1 MTSHSHED
9 EIFQEKRKPKNPIK
23 FKIELNQEQK
33 EAKSKILEN
42 TVTLLAGSAGSG
54 KTLLACQIALEKL
67 FMKEVEKII
76 ITRPT
81 VSKEEIGFLPGDL
94 REKMD
99 PWVQPIYQNMYALY
113 DRVKIEKHIQ
123 EGDIEIVPVSFMR
136 GRAQPLDSIIYTPEG
151 PKYMKD
157 IKKGDNVIGIK
168 GEPIKVL
175 EVFPQGLK
183 SIYKIHFSDG
193 SCTECCDE
201 HLWNIAKNNSKNPIY
216 KTLELKQFKDNIKT
230 KGGQRKYK
238 IPIISSS
245 VQFDKKEVPID
256 PYTLGC
262 LIGDGS
268 ITKGVSPTFSTN
280 DTEILEYF
288 NLPDNYVIN
297 KIKGDNY
304 DYRLSSQD
312 RNNLLTHY
320 LENLDLL
327 GTKSNNKFI
336 PPIYKYNSINTRLE
350 ILRGILDTDGDIGVH
365 PNNTCRINFNSTSLQ
380 LIEDVT
386 EIVNSLGGTCTSP
399 KICRKK
405 GEVTYWKNQTIKNNY
420 DCFRINI
427 ILPSTINPFKLKRK
441 HNLYQ
446 NTTNIYRTIDKIE
459 YIGEKEAQ
467 CILVDSKE
475 HLYLTNNFI
484 VTHNTFLD
492 SIVIVDEAQIVTH
505 EQMEMIV
512 TRLGLRSKMIICGDD
527 NQVDLKNKRDSGFRF
542 LYTASKK
549 IKNLAAISLKTNHRN
564 PIVEDLIAYYEDA
577 YESGISL
584 TNSGSKK

>member
-1 MTSHSHED
+1 MNSNHHED

-113 DRVKIEKHIQ
+113 DRVKVEKHIQ

-136 GRAQPLDSIIYTPEG
+136 GRAQPLDSIVYSPEG
-151 PKYMKD
+151 PKLMGD
-157 IKKGDNVIGIK
+157 LKKGDYVIGSN
-168 GEPIKVL
+168 GEHVKIL
-175 EVFPQGLK
+175 EIFPQGIK
-183 SIYKIHFSDG
+183 SIYKIYFSDG
-193 SCTECCDE
+193 SFTECCDE
-201 HLWNIAKNNSKNPIY
+201 HLWDIAKNNAKNPKF
-216 KTLELKQFKDNIKT
+216 KTIELKQFKDNLKT

-238 IPIISSS
+238 IPVLSSP
-245 VQFDKKEVPID
+245 VNFDKKEIPID

-268 ITKGVSPTFSTN
+268 ITKGVCPTFSTN
-280 DTEILEYF
+280 DKEILEYF
-288 NLPDNYVIN
+288 KLPDNCNIN

-304 DYRLSSQD
+304 DYRISSND
-312 RNNLLTHY
+312 RKNTLVHF
-320 LENLDLL
+320 LENLNLL
-327 GTKSNNKFI
+327 GTKSNTKFI
-336 PPIYKYNSINTRLE
+336 PDIYKYNSIENRIEL
-350 ILRGILDTDGDIGVH
+350 LKGLLDTDGDIGTH
-365 PNNTCRINFNSTSLQ
+365 PNRTCRVNFNSTSPQ
-380 LIEDVT
+380 LINDII
-386 EIVNSLGGTCTSP
+386 EIVNSLGGTCTFP
-399 KICRKK
+399 RICRKK
-405 GEVTYWKNQTIKNNY
+405 GEISHWNNQHIKCNY
-420 DCFRINI
+420 DVIRINI
-427 ILPSTINPFKLKRK
+427 ILPPNINPFKLKRK
-441 HNLYQ
+441 NILYQ
-446 NTTNIYRTIDKIE
+446 NTTNIYRTIDKVE

-467 CILVDSKE
+467 CILIDSKD
-475 HLYLTNNFI
+475 HLYTTNNFI
-484 VTHNTFLD
+484 LTHNTFQD
-492 SIVIVDEAQIVTH
+492 SIVIVDEAQNVTH

-512 TRLGLRSKMIICGDD
+512 TRLGLRSRMIICGDD

-564 PIVEDLIAYYEDA
+564 PIVEDLILYYEDA
-577 YESGISL
+577 YENGITLS
-584 TNSGSKK
+584 NSGSKK